1 VRNKLLLNL
10 GAEDRMVFDADLN
23 NPFLARFFQQAPDF
37 DTRNA
42 ESFGDLFLRLFL
54 IVISHRNFSEQ
65 GVI

>member
-1 VRNKLLLNL
+1 
-10 GAEDRMVFDADLN
+10 MVFDADLN